1 MFETY
6 RMLGAERERE
16 LLELARRANA
26 PAAGRIRTGFG
37 LRRRFRIVLGLGIRR
52 QEVRWRRT

>member
-16 LLELARRANA
+16 LLDVARRANV
-26 PAAGRIRTGFG
+26 PAVRRIRTGLG
-37 LRRRFRIVLGLGIRR
+37 LRGHLRTVLAAGIRR
-52 QEVRWRRT
+52 KEIRWRPM

>member
-16 LLELARRANA
+16 LRDLARRANA
-26 PAAGRIRTGFG
+26 RAVKDARDYSR
-37 LRRRFRIVLGLGIRR
+37 LDRFRTVLATRVVR
-52 QEVRWRRT
+52 KAVRWRPT

>member
-16 LLELARRANA
+16 LLDVARRANA
-26 PAAGRIRTGFG
+26 PAARRIRTGFALRGRFRAVLATG
-37 LRRRFRIVLGLGIRR
+37 LRRKV
-52 QEVRWRRT
+52 VRWRPM